1 MRNMSSDNTMPDNEC
16 HRCSAGKKEPV
27 TRTCDEQKE
36 VSSLN
41 YNILQCII

>member
-1 MRNMSSDNTMPDNEC
+1 MSSDNTMPDNEC

-36 VSSLN
+36 VSSLS
-41 YNILQCII
+41 NILIYII